1 MTRFVLFA
9 LALIATPAHADS
21 FTNREIAYQVLNA
34 VDAAETIDCLHRDVC
49 HEANPLLGRNP
60 SPAKLIAVKAGT
72 GAVHYVVARFLRD
85 RDPEA
90 ATLFQFLTI
99 AIQGGVVAANL
110 RFAL

>member
-1 MTRFVLFA
+1 MTRTALFA
-9 LALIATPAHADS
+9 LALIATPAHADG

-34 VDAAETIDCLHRDVC
+34 VDTAETIDCLNQDVC

-60 SPAKLIAVKAGT
+60 SPGKLIAVKAGT
-72 GAVHYVVARFLRD
+72 GVAHYAVARFLRY

-90 ATLFQFLTI
+90 ARLFQFLTI